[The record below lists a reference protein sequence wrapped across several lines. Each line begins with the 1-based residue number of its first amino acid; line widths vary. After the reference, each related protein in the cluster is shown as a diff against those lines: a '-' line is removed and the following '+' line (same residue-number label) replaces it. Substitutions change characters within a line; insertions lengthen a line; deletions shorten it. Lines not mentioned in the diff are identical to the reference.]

1 MGDFSRLGE
10 KAKAQFGLLTALQLD
25 TAGYSER
32 MVATRVRDGQFIR
45 RGKGVLQLPGVA
57 PSWEQDLMAAVLV
70 CQPDAA
76 ASHRAAAHLWGMR
89 NVDSELELSVRFPR
103 DPRIEGVVVHRSRD
117 LEPDD
122 ISTVDGIPVT
132 TPERTICD
140 LGLTFPEHE
149 VARILRQAIADG
161 LVDRRELWA
170 MRRRTSKQG
179 RNGTGVLERVLS
191 AIPRGAEQTESG
203 LEVLFLSLCD
213 RSSLPTP
220 VLQLP
225 VRVQGRNF
233 RLDFAWPGRRVFV
246 EVDGAKFHSTPRQ
259 IADDGKRQNLL
270 VLAGW
275 TPLRFT
281 YADLTEQPGHC
292 VRAVRNALE
301 ICT

>member
-1 MGDFSRLGE
+1 MGDFTRLGE
-10 KAKAQFGLLTALQLD
+10 KATAQFGLLTAAQLNM
-25 TAGYSER
+25 AGYSER
-32 MVATRVRDGQFIR
+32 MVATRVRDGRFIR
-45 RGKGVLQLPGVA
+45 RGKGVVQLPWIA
-57 PSWEQDLMAAVLV
+57 PSWEQDLMAAVLA

-76 ASHRAAAHLWGMR
+76 ASHRAAARLWGMR
-89 NVDSELELSVRFPR
+89 SVDSELELSIRFPR
-103 DPRIEGVVVHRSRD
+103 DSRVEGVVVHRSRD
-117 LEPDD
+117 LEVND

-140 LGLTFPEHE
+140 LGLIFPEHE
-149 VARILRQAIADG
+149 VARILRHAIADG

-170 MRRRTSKQG
+170 MRTRTSKQG

-191 AIPRGAEQTESG
+191 TLPRDAEHTESG
-203 LEVLFLSLCD
+203 LEVQFLSLCE
-213 RSSLPTP
+213 RFNLPAP
-220 VLQLP
+220 ALQLP
-225 VRVQGRNF
+225 VRVNGRNF
-233 RLDFAWPGRRVFV
+233 RLDFAWPDRRVFV
-246 EVDGAKFHSTPRQ
+246 EVDGASAHSAPRQ

-281 YADLTEQPGHC
+281 HTDLTNHPGHC